1 MRGAAR
7 RPAAPTSTPEPWFP
21 PAVGQPVASADV
33 ETASFDYDL
42 PDAAIAQAPV
52 EPRDAARMLVDRGAG
67 VEPDHRTVADLPG
80 LLGPGDVVVVNTT
93 RVLRAR
99 LHLRKATGG
108 AVEVLLLEPQD
119 DGRWE
124 ALVRPGRRVP
134 PGTILA
140 PEADTGPVLQVE
152 VGEIL
157 EEGRRL
163 VRLVTDDP
171 VAALEAHGAVPLPP
185 YITEPLGDPDRYQT
199 VYADQ
204 PGSVAAPTAGLHLT
218 DRVLDGVR
226 AAGAEVVGVD
236 LWVGLGTFRPISV
249 DRVED
254 HEMHTERYQVPEA
267 TWAACEGADRV
278 VAIGTT
284 TVRALESAAA
294 TGSLAGRTDL
304 FLHPGSR
311 PAVVDVLLT
320 NFHLPRSS
328 LLVLVEAFAGPH
340 WRDLYATALEQ
351 GYRFLSFGDCMLLGR
366 DGAGVSAVAA

>member
-1 MRGAAR
+1 M
-7 RPAAPTSTPEPWFP
+7 
-21 PAVGQPVASADV
+21 

-42 PDAAIAQAPV
+42 PDSAIAQEPV
-52 EPRDAARMLVDRGAG
+52 EPRDSARMLVDRGAG
-67 VEPDHRTVADLPG
+67 ADAEHRTVADLPG
-80 LLGPGDVVVVNTT
+80 LVGPGDVIVVNTT

-108 AVEVLLLEPQD
+108 AVEVLLLEPQE

-134 PGTILA
+134 PGTVLTPA
-140 PEADTGPVLQVE
+140 TDAGPPLEVE

-163 VRLVTDDP
+163 VRLGTDD
-171 VAALEAHGAVPLPP
+171 VTAALDAHGAVPLPP
-185 YITEPLGDPDRYQT
+185 YITEPLDDPGRYQT
-199 VYADQ
+199 VYADE

-218 DRVLDGVR
+218 ERVLDGIR
-226 AAGAEVVGVD
+226 AAGADVVGVD
-236 LWVGLGTFRPISV
+236 LWVGLGTFRPISAE
-249 DRVED
+249 RVED

-267 TWAACEGADRV
+267 TWAACQQAERV

-284 TVRALESAAA
+284 TVRALESAAV
-294 TGSLAGRTDL
+294 TGSLTGRTDL
-304 FLHPGSR
+304 FLHPGSEL
-311 PAVVDVLLT
+311 AVVDVLLT
-320 NFHLPRSS
+320 NYHLPRSS

-340 WRDLYATALEQ
+340 WRDLYAAALEA

-366 DGAGVSAVAA
+366 DGAGVEDRADRGVTR

>member
-1 MRGAAR
+1 M
-7 RPAAPTSTPEPWFP
+7 
-21 PAVGQPVASADV
+21 

-42 PDAAIAQAPV
+42 PDQAIAQEPV
-52 EPRDAARMLVDRGAG
+52 EPRDAARMLVDRGARAD
-67 VEPDHRTVADLPG
+67 PAHRTVADLPD

-134 PGTILA
+134 PGTVLTPA
-140 PEADTGPVLQVE
+140 GDAGPPLEVE

-163 VRLVTDDP
+163 VRLGTDD
-171 VAALEAHGAVPLPP
+171 VTAALDAHGAVPLPP
-185 YITEPLGDPDRYQT
+185 YITEPLDDPGRYQT

-218 DRVLDGVR
+218 ERVLDGIR
-226 AAGAEVVGVD
+226 AAGADVVGVD
-236 LWVGLGTFRPISV
+236 LWVGLGTFRPISAE
-249 DRVED
+249 RVED
-254 HEMHTERYQVPEA
+254 HEMHTERYQVPET
-267 TWAACEGADRV
+267 TWAACQRAERV

-294 TGSLAGRTDL
+294 TGSLTGRTDL
-304 FLHPGSR
+304 FLHPGSEL
-311 PAVVDVLLT
+311 AVVDVLLT
-320 NFHLPRSS
+320 NYHLPRSS

-340 WRDLYATALEQ
+340 WRDLYAAALEA

-366 DGAGVSAVAA
+366 DGAGVEDRGVAA

>member
-1 MRGAAR
+1 M
-7 RPAAPTSTPEPWFP
+7 
-21 PAVGQPVASADV
+21 
-33 ETASFDYDL
+33 ETASFEYDL
-42 PDAAIAQAPV
+42 PDGAIAQVPV

-67 VEPDHRTVADLPG
+67 AEPEHRTVAELPG

-108 AVEVLLLEPQD
+108 AVEVLLLEPVGGD
-119 DGRWE
+119 RWE

-134 PGTILA
+134 PGTALTPVQAGGPALA
-140 PEADTGPVLQVE
+140 VE
-152 VGEIL
+152 VGDVL
-157 EEGRRL
+157 DEGRRV
-163 VRLVTDDP
+163 VRLDTDDL
-171 VAALEAHGAVPLPP
+171 AGALEAHGAVPLPP
-185 YITEPLGDPDRYQT
+185 YITEPLSDPDRYQT

-218 DRVLDGVR
+218 ERVLDGIR
-226 AAGAEVVGVD
+226 AAGAHVAGVD
-236 LWVGLGTFRPISV
+236 LWVGLGTFRPISA

-267 TWAACEGADRV
+267 TWDACRRADRV

-284 TVRALESAAA
+284 TVRALESAA
-294 TGSLAGRTDL
+294 TGSLTGRTDL
-304 FLHPGSR
+304 FLRPGSEL
-311 PAVVDVLLT
+311 AVVDVLLT

-340 WRDLYATALEQ
+340 WRDLYATALDAD
-351 GYRFLSFGDCMLLGR
+351 YRFLSFGDCMLLGR
-366 DGAGVSAVAA
+366 DGAGVVGPGVAA

>member
-1 MRGAAR
+1 
-7 RPAAPTSTPEPWFP
+7 
-21 PAVGQPVASADV
+21 V

-42 PDAAIAQAPV
+42 PDQAIAQEPV
-52 EPRDAARMLVDRGAG
+52 EPRDAARMLVDRGARADP
-67 VEPDHRTVADLPG
+67 EHRAVADLPG

-134 PGTILA
+134 PGTVLTPA
-140 PEADTGPVLQVE
+140 GDAGPPLEVE

-163 VRLVTDDP
+163 VRLGTDD
-171 VAALEAHGAVPLPP
+171 VTAALDAHGAVPLPP
-185 YITEPLGDPDRYQT
+185 YITEPLDDPGRYQT

-218 DRVLDGVR
+218 ERVLDGIR
-226 AAGAEVVGVD
+226 AAGADVVGVD
-236 LWVGLGTFRPISV
+236 LWVGLGTFRPISAE
-249 DRVED
+249 RVED

-267 TWAACEGADRV
+267 TWSACQRAERV

-294 TGSLAGRTDL
+294 TASLTGRTDL
-304 FLHPGSR
+304 FLHPGKEL
-311 PAVVDVLLT
+311 AVVDVLLT
-320 NFHLPRSS
+320 NYHLPRSS
-328 LLVLVEAFAGPH
+328 LLVLVEAFVGPH
-340 WRDLYATALEQ
+340 WRDLYAAALEA

-366 DGAGVSAVAA
+366 DGAGVADRGVAA

>member
-1 MRGAAR
+1 M
-7 RPAAPTSTPEPWFP
+7 
-21 PAVGQPVASADV
+21 
-33 ETASFDYDL
+33 ETAHFDYEL
-42 PDAAIAQAPV
+42 PEAAIAQSPV

-67 VEPDHRTVADLPG
+67 RPPDHLRVADLPS

-108 AVEVLLLEPQD
+108 AVEVLLLEPLG

-134 PGTILA
+134 PGTVLRPA
-140 PEADTGPVLQVE
+140 PPAAPPPACPALE
-152 VGEIL
+152 VVVGAHL
-157 EEGRRL
+157 DEGRREVE
-163 VRLVTDDP
+163 VRADDLA
-171 VAALEAHGAVPLPP
+171 AALDAHGEVPLPP

-218 DRVLDGVR
+218 PAVLEGIE
-226 AAGAEVVGVD
+226 AAGATVVGVD

-249 DRVED
+249 ERVED
-254 HEMHTERYQVPEA
+254 HDMHAERYHVPDD
-267 TWAACEGADRV
+267 TWEACEGARRV

-294 TGSLAGRTDL
+294 LGRRSGRTEL
-304 FLHPGSR
+304 FLRPGSELR
-311 PAVVDVLLT
+311 VVDVLLT

-340 WRDLYATALEQ
+340 WRDLYATALDE

-366 DGAGVSAVAA
+366 GGGGVGGAS

>member
-1 MRGAAR
+1 M
-7 RPAAPTSTPEPWFP
+7 
-21 PAVGQPVASADV
+21 

-42 PDAAIAQAPV
+42 PDSAIAQEPV
-52 EPRDAARMLVDRGAG
+52 EPRDAARMLVDRGAAA
-67 VEPDHRTVADLPG
+67 EPEHRTVAELAG

-108 AVEVLLLEPQD
+108 AVEVLLLEPRE

-134 PGTILA
+134 PGTVLTPVSDA
-140 PEADTGPVLQVE
+140 GPALLVE
-152 VGEIL
+152 VGDIL

-163 VRLVTDDP
+163 VRLVTDD
-171 VAALEAHGAVPLPP
+171 VTAALDAHGAVPLPP
-185 YITEPLGDPDRYQT
+185 YITEPLGDPGRYQT

-218 DRVLDGVR
+218 EGVLDGIR
-226 AAGAEVVGVD
+226 AAGAQVVGVD
-236 LWVGLGTFRPISV
+236 LWVGLGTFRPISA

-254 HEMHTERYQVPEA
+254 HEMHTERYQVPED
-267 TWAACEGADRV
+267 TWESCRRAERV

-294 TGSLAGRTDL
+294 TGSLTGRTDL
-304 FLHPGSR
+304 FLHPGSEL
-311 PAVVDVLLT
+311 AVVDVLLT

-340 WRDLYATALEQ
+340 WRDLYAVALDQ

-366 DGAGVSAVAA
+366 DGTGVAGPGVSA